1 MRCAVLNPAEQIVSW
16 RKKTN
21 HQNILKFSQ
30 VLASAL
36 KNLRVVQTKRAV
48 VSWHLARLNLVLLK
62 LFNHNKKSVLMILE
76 YIDKKVKNVIIKDI
90 RMIKRI

>member
-1 MRCAVLNPAEQIVSW
+1 M
-16 RKKTN
+16 
-21 HQNILKFSQ
+21 
-30 VLASAL
+30 
-36 KNLRVVQTKRAV
+36 QTKRAV